1 MIVNKELIIDYLKS
15 NQENIVKDIASL
27 VEIPSVRDESTVD
40 INQPFGVEIRNA
52 FDKLIQIA
60 KDKDFVVK
68 DFDGYA
74 IHIEYG
80 EGEEVVGVLNHIDV
94 VPIYTKE
101 LWKGEPF
108 KVCEKDNY
116 LYGRGVNDNKGPL
129 VGILY
134 ALLFLRQ
141 LNEKPKRKIRLIV
154 GGAEETT
161 WECMEHYFSI
171 NEQPKF
177 AFSPDG
183 NFPIVNG
190 EKGILYF
197 NLKKEIK
204 EDRLRNHNLV
214 EIKSNKEDGFV
225 CDKIEA
231 IFKTNDKEDLIK
243 LLVYYTEIEEI
254 EEDKILVRYI
264 GKRALSR
271 NPHRSYNCAFNLAKD
286 LDKIKKLNDKGI
298 IIKDILN
305 SYFTDDNHGKKLGL
319 YTEDVDMGISTICIM
334 SLLLEKNEL
343 SMKIDF
349 RYPKGISWEFIIN
362 KINEIGK
369 KENLIVNIYK
379 DLKLL
384 YVEPDSE
391 LINKLSIAYKQVFGK
406 EAELFTKG
414 AASYARV
421 LENGVAFGPTIE
433 GDIPNSHQANE
444 NISMDT
450 LYKAI
455 EVYIYALYSL
465 AFQ

>member
-15 NQENIVKDIASL
+15 NKQNIIKDITSL
-27 VEIPSVRDESTVD
+27 VEIPSIRDESTAY
-40 INQPFGVEIRNA
+40 INQPFGIEIRNA

-60 KDKDFVVK
+60 KDKDFIVK

-74 IHIEYG
+74 VHIEYG

-101 LWKGEPF
+101 LWKSEPF
-108 KVCEKDNY
+108 KVYEENDH

-134 ALLFLRQ
+134 ALFFLRG

-161 WECMEHYFSI
+161 WECMKHYFSV

-197 NLKKEIK
+197 NLKKKIK
-204 EDRLRNHNLV
+204 GDRLRNHNLV
-214 EIKSNKEDGFV
+214 EIKSNQEDGFV

-231 IFKTNDKEDLIK
+231 IFKTNDKNDLIK
-243 LLVYYTEIEEI
+243 SIAYYTEIQEL
-254 EEDKILVRYI
+254 EEDKVLVRYR
-264 GKRALSR
+264 GERALSR

-286 LDKIKKLNDKGI
+286 LEKIRELNDKGI
-298 IIKDILN
+298 IVKNILN

-319 YTEDVDMGISTICIM
+319 YKEDVDMGVSTLCIM
-334 SLLLEKNEL
+334 NIFLEKYEL
-343 SMKIDF
+343 KMKIDF
-349 RYPKGISWEFIIN
+349 RYPKGISREFIIN
-362 KINEIGK
+362 RINEIGK
-369 KENLIVNIYK
+369 KENLIIDIYK

-384 YVEPDSE
+384 YIEPDSE
-391 LINKLSIAYKQVFGK
+391 LINKLSSAYKQGFGK

-433 GDIPNSHQANE
+433 GDRPNSHEANE
-444 NISMDT
+444 NISIDT

>member
-15 NQENIVKDIASL
+15 NQESIINDIRSL
-27 VEIPSVRDESTVD
+27 VEIPSIRDENTID
-40 INQPFGVEIRNA
+40 INQPFGIEIRKA

-60 KDKDFVVK
+60 KDKNFVVK

-101 LWKGEPF
+101 LWKSEPF

-116 LYGRGVNDNKGPL
+116 IYGRGVNDNKGPL

-171 NEQPKF
+171 NKQPKF

-214 EIKSNKEDGFV
+214 EIKSNKEEGFV
-225 CDKIEA
+225 CDKVEA

-243 LLVYYTEIEEI
+243 SLVYYTEIEEI

-286 LDKIKKLNDKGI
+286 LNKIKELNDKGI
-298 IIKDILN
+298 IIKDVLN

-319 YTEDVDMGISTICIM
+319 YTEDVDMGISTLCIM

-384 YVEPDSE
+384 YVEPDSK
-391 LINKLSIAYKQVFGK
+391 LINKLSSAYKQVFGK

-465 AFQ
+465 AF

>member
-101 LWKGEPF
+101 LWKSEPF

-286 LDKIKKLNDKGI
+286 LDKIKNLNDKGI

-444 NISMDT
+444 NISIDT

>member
-15 NQENIVKDIASL
+15 NQENIIKDIRSL
-27 VEIPSVRDESTVD
+27 VEIPSIRDESTTD
-40 INQPFGVEIRNA
+40 INQPFGIEIRNA

-94 VPIYTKE
+94 VPIYNKE
-101 LWKGEPF
+101 LWKSKPF
-108 KVCEKDNY
+108 KVCQKDNY

-129 VGILY
+129 IGILY
-134 ALLFLRQ
+134 ALLFLRE

-161 WECMEHYFSI
+161 WECMEHYFSV

-197 NLKKEIK
+197 NLRKKIDK
-204 EDRLRNHNLV
+204 DKFRNHNLV
-214 EIKSNKEDGFV
+214 DIKSNKEDGFV

-231 IFKTNDKEDLIK
+231 VFKTNDKKDLVES
-243 LLVYYTEIEEI
+243 LAYYTEIEEL
-254 EEDKILVRYI
+254 EEGKVLVRYT
-264 GKRALSR
+264 GERTLSR
-271 NPHRSYNCAFNLAKD
+271 NPHRSYNCAFSLAKD
-286 LDKIKKLNDKGI
+286 LEKIKKLNDKGVI
-298 IIKDILN
+298 IRDILN
-305 SYFTDDNHGKKLGL
+305 SYFTDDNHGKKLGI
-319 YTEDVDMGISTICIM
+319 YKEDLDMGVSTICIM
-334 SLLLEKNEL
+334 SIFLEKNEL
-343 SMKIDF
+343 NMKIDF
-349 RYPKGISWEFIIN
+349 RYPKGISWEFITN
-362 KINEIGK
+362 RINEIGK
-369 KENLIVNIYK
+369 KENLIVDIYE

-384 YVEPDSE
+384 YVKPDSE
-391 LINKLSIAYKQVFGK
+391 LINKLSSAYKQGFGK
-406 EAELFTKG
+406 KAELFTKG

-421 LENGVAFGPTIE
+421 LKNGVAFGPTIE
-433 GDIPNSHQANE
+433 GDNPNSHQANE
-444 NISMDT
+444 NISIDT

>member
-27 VEIPSVRDESTVD
+27 VEIPSVRDESTAD

-101 LWKGEPF
+101 LWKSEPF

-319 YTEDVDMGISTICIM
+319 YTEDVDMGISTLCIM

>member
-1 MIVNKELIIDYLKS
+1 MMVNKELIIDYLKS
-15 NQENIVKDIASL
+15 NQENIINDIASL
-27 VEIPSVRDESTVD
+27 VEIPSIRDESTVD
-40 INQPFGVEIRNA
+40 INQPFGIGIRNA

-94 VPIYTKE
+94 VPIYAKE
-101 LWKGEPF
+101 LWKSEPF
-108 KVCEKDNY
+108 KVYERDNH

-129 VGILY
+129 IGILY
-134 ALLFLRQ
+134 ALLFLRE

-161 WECMEHYFSI
+161 WECMKHYFNI

-197 NLKKEIK
+197 SLRKEIHK
-204 EDRLRNHNLV
+204 DKFRKHNLV

-231 IFKTNDKEDLIK
+231 VFKTNDKKDLIK
-243 LLVYYTEIEEI
+243 SLTYYKEIEEL
-254 EEDKILVRYI
+254 EEDKVLVRYT
-264 GKRALSR
+264 GERALSR
-271 NPHRSYNCAFNLAKD
+271 NPHRSYNCAFNLTKD
-286 LDKIKKLNDKGI
+286 LDKIKELNDKGI
-298 IIKDILN
+298 IVKDILN
-305 SYFTDDNHGKKLGL
+305 SYFIDDNHGKKLGL
-319 YTEDVDMGISTICIM
+319 YVRDVDMGVSTLCIM
-334 SLLLEKNEL
+334 NIFLEKDEL
-343 SMKIDF
+343 KMKIDF
-349 RYPKGISWEFIIN
+349 RYPKGISWKFIIN
-362 KINEIGK
+362 RINEIGK
-369 KENLIVNIYK
+369 KENLTVDIYK

-391 LINKLSIAYKQVFGK
+391 LINKLAGAYKQGFGK

-421 LENGVAFGPTIE
+421 LENGVAFGPTID
-433 GDIPNSHQANE
+433 GDRTNSHEANE
-444 NISMDT
+444 NINIDT

-455 EVYIYALYSL
+455 EVYIYALYRL

>member
-101 LWKGEPF
+101 LWKSEPF

-286 LDKIKKLNDKGI
+286 LDKIKNLNDKGI

-379 DLKLL
+379 ELKLL

-444 NISMDT
+444 NISIDT

>member
-15 NQENIVKDIASL
+15 NQESIINDIRSL
-27 VEIPSVRDESTVD
+27 VEIPSIRDESTID
-40 INQPFGVEIRNA
+40 INQPFGIEIRKA

-60 KDKDFVVK
+60 KDKNFVVK

-94 VPIYTKE
+94 VPVYTKE
-101 LWKGEPF
+101 LWLSNPF
-108 KVCEKDNY
+108 NVCEKDNH

-134 ALLFLRQ
+134 ALLFLRK
-141 LNEKPKRKIRLIV
+141 LNIKPKRKIRLIV

-197 NLKKEIK
+197 NLRKKIN
-204 EDRLRNHNLV
+204 EDKFRNHNLV

-231 IFKTNDKEDLIK
+231 IFKTNDKKDLIK
-243 LLVYYTEIEEI
+243 SLVYYTEIEEI
-254 EEDKILVRYI
+254 EEEKILVRYI
-264 GKRALSR
+264 GERALSR

-286 LDKIKKLNDKGI
+286 LDKIKGLNDKGI

-319 YTEDVDMGISTICIM
+319 YTEDVNMGVSTLCIM
-334 SLLLEKNEL
+334 SIFLEKDEL
-343 SMKIDF
+343 NMKIDF
-349 RYPKGISWEFIIN
+349 RYPKGISLEFITN
-362 KINEIGK
+362 RINEVGK
-369 KENLIVNIYK
+369 KENLIVDTYK

-384 YVEPDSE
+384 YVEPNSE
-391 LINKLSIAYKQVFGK
+391 LINKLSNAYKRGFGK
-406 EAELFTKG
+406 EVELFTKG

-421 LENGVAFGPTIE
+421 LENGVAFGPTID
-433 GDIPNSHQANE
+433 GDIPNSHKANE
-444 NISMDT
+444 NISIDT

-455 EVYIYALYSL
+455 EVYIYALYNL

>member
-101 LWKGEPF
+101 LWKSEPF

-319 YTEDVDMGISTICIM
+319 YTEDVDMGISTLCIM

-369 KENLIVNIYK
+369 KENLIANIYK

>member
-60 KDKDFVVK
+60 KDKNFVVK

-101 LWKGEPF
+101 LWKSEPF

-286 LDKIKKLNDKGI
+286 LDKIKELNDKGI

-319 YTEDVDMGISTICIM
+319 YTEDVDMGISTLCIM

-384 YVEPDSE
+384 YVEPDSK

-433 GDIPNSHQANE
+433 GDIPNSHQVNE
-444 NISMDT
+444 NISIDT